1 MNKKNKKKG
10 FTLIEIL
17 VVVLIIGALAA
28 IAVPGYMRS
37 VERSKAVD
45 PMTNLAAIARAQNSH
60 KMATYHYSDD
70 ITNLDL
76 SLKDVVSEDMASGNT
91 FEGEDFIYKV
101 YGDDRAVAT
110 ATRKNVSSDKQYELS
125 IDYNTNQI
133 YCRPIENKTCI
144 DLGLEEGQ
152 DYSIT
157 PSVPCSGEADA
168 VRGDGWE
175 EWFLSEGG
183 SCSVSNGVVNYSR
196 CDNWGCSEGKIDG
209 DVHEEY
215 FCDIED
221 VVDGSCTTYFQMN
234 HYSDDFMTVRN
245 CQEIE
250 GKECKTWGN
259 WHSNK

>member
-17 VVVLIIGALAA
+17 VVVLIIGALSA
-28 IAVPGYMRS
+28 IALPSYMRS

-60 KMATYHYSDD
+60 KMANYHYSDD

-101 YGDDRAVAT
+101 YGDDRGAAT

-152 DYSIT
+152 DYSQ
-157 PSVPCSGEADA
+157 VP
-168 VRGDGWE
+168 W
-175 EWFLSEGG
+175 
-183 SCSVSNGVVNYSR
+183 
-196 CDNWGCSEGKIDG
+196 
-209 DVHEEY
+209 
-215 FCDIED
+215 
-221 VVDGSCTTYFQMN
+221 GSCTSSNSYLSCYEREVDGNEEMAYCSTY
-234 HYSDDFMTVRN
+234 
-245 CQEIE
+245 
-250 GKECKTWGN
+250 WGN
-259 WHSNK
+259 MNSAFCQSTTYRDDIRVTGECSYSNSTDGFCNSYRSLWEYDGPYQRDCLSINGLECETWNDWYIPTEK